1 MVKCMNELDLLGTAL
16 GLLYLILEIRENH
29 WMWVVGS
36 IMPLIY
42 IFVLFD
48 KGLYADC
55 GMEVYYFLAGIYG
68 LLYWLRHRTGQGAT
82 RRPLPISVTPTRL
95 RLPLLLLALLLWVLL
110 ALFLLHATDSTVP
123 WLDALTTALSI
134 IGLWMLSRK
143 YIEQWWVWFIVDAI
157 SVGLYLYKGIY
168 GRALLYTIYTLM
180 VYFGYRQWQRRMRQ
194 QESPPC

>member
-1 MVKCMNELDLLGTAL
+1 MNELDFLGTAL

-82 RRPLPISVTPTRL
+82 QRPLPISVTPTRL

-194 QESPPC
+194 QESPP

>member
-1 MVKCMNELDLLGTAL
+1 MLDFLGTTL

-82 RRPLPISVTPTRL
+82 QRPLPISVTPTRL

-180 VYFGYRQWQRRMRQ
+180 VYFGYRQWQRRRRQ
-194 QESPPC
+194 QESKVDLEG

>member
-1 MVKCMNELDLLGTAL
+1 MLDFLGTTL

-82 RRPLPISVTPTRL
+82 QRPLPISVTPTRL

-194 QESPPC
+194 QESNVDLEG

>member
-1 MVKCMNELDLLGTAL
+1 MLDFLGTTL
-16 GLLYLILEIRENH
+16 GLLYLILEICENH

-82 RRPLPISVTPTRL
+82 QRPLPISVTPTRL

-194 QESPPC
+194 QESKVDLEG

>member
-1 MVKCMNELDLLGTAL
+1 MLDFLGTTL

-82 RRPLPISVTPTRL
+82 QRPLPISVTPTRL

-194 QESPPC
+194 QESKVDLEG

>member
-1 MVKCMNELDLLGTAL
+1 MLDFLGTAL

-82 RRPLPISVTPTRL
+82 QRPLPISVTPTRL

-194 QESPPC
+194 QAPNVDLEG

>member
-1 MVKCMNELDLLGTAL
+1 MNELDFLGTAL

-82 RRPLPISVTPTRL
+82 QRPLPISVTPTRL

-110 ALFLLHATDSTVP
+110 ALFLLHVTDSTVP

-194 QESPPC
+194 QESKVDLEG

>member
-1 MVKCMNELDLLGTAL
+1 MNELDFLGTAL

-82 RRPLPISVTPTRL
+82 QRPLPISVTPTRL

-194 QESPPC
+194 QAPNVDLEG

>member
-1 MVKCMNELDLLGTAL
+1 MNELDFLGTAL

-82 RRPLPISVTPTRL
+82 QRPLPISVTPTRL

-194 QESPPC
+194 QAPNVDLNG

>member
-1 MVKCMNELDLLGTAL
+1 MLDFLGTTL

-82 RRPLPISVTPTRL
+82 QRPLPISVTPTRL

-194 QESPPC
+194 QAPNVDLEG

>member
-1 MVKCMNELDLLGTAL
+1 MLDFLGTAL

-36 IMPLIY
+36 IMPLLY

-82 RRPLPISVTPTRL
+82 QRPLPISVTPTRL

-194 QESPPC
+194 QAPNVDLEG

>member
-1 MVKCMNELDLLGTAL
+1 MLDFLGTAL

-82 RRPLPISVTPTRL
+82 HRPLPISVTPTRL

-194 QESPPC
+194 QAPNVDLEG

>member
-1 MVKCMNELDLLGTAL
+1 MNELDFLGTAL

-68 LLYWLRHRTGQGAT
+68 LFYWLRHRTGQGAT
-82 RRPLPISVTPTRL
+82 QRPLPISVTPTGRAIHHGMMPGNHVGANPA
-95 RLPLLLLALLLWVLL
+95 RIYVTKETHRPL
-110 ALFLLHATDSTVP
+110 HHRP
-123 WLDALTTALSI
+123 LDALPQVYRAMVGMVHCRRHLRRPLPLQRHLRPRPPLHHLHPH
-134 IGLWMLSRK
+134 GLFRLPPVAAPHAPAR
-143 YIEQWWVWFIVDAI
+143 I
-157 SVGLYLYKGIY
+157 
-168 GRALLYTIYTLM
+168 
-180 VYFGYRQWQRRMRQ
+180 QR
-194 QESPPC
+194 

>member
-1 MVKCMNELDLLGTAL
+1 MLDFLGTAL

-82 RRPLPISVTPTRL
+82 QRPLPISVTPTRL

-134 IGLWMLSRK
+134 LGLWMLSRK

-194 QESPPC
+194 QESKVDLEG

>member
-1 MVKCMNELDLLGTAL
+1 MNELDFLGTAL

-82 RRPLPISVTPTRL
+82 QRPLPISVTPTRL

-194 QESPPC
+194 QESPVDLEG

>member
-1 MVKCMNELDLLGTAL
+1 MVNELDFLGTTL
-16 GLLYLILEIRENH
+16 GILYLILEIRENP

-42 IFVLFD
+42 VFVLFD

-68 LLYWLRHRTGQGAT
+68 LVYWLRHRQGKGANQ
-82 RRPLPISVTPTRL
+82 RQLPITSTPSKL
-95 RLPLLLLALLLWVLL
+95 YLPLLLLTLLLWG
-110 ALFLLHATDSTVP
+110 ALSTFLLRFTDSNVP
-123 WLDALTTALSI
+123 LLDGLTTALSI

-143 YIEQWWVWFIVDAI
+143 YIQQWWVWFVVDAI

-168 GRALLYTIYTLM
+168 GRALLYSIYTLM
-180 VYFGYRQWQRRMRQ
+180 VWFGYHQWRRRMEGSGQ
-194 QESPPC
+194 G

>member
-1 MVKCMNELDLLGTAL
+1 MLDFLGTTL

-48 KGLYADC
+48 TGLYADC

-82 RRPLPISVTPTRL
+82 QRPLPISVTPTRL

-194 QESPPC
+194 QESKVDLEG

>member
-1 MVKCMNELDLLGTAL
+1 MNELDFLGTAL

-82 RRPLPISVTPTRL
+82 QRPLPISVTPTRL

-157 SVGLYLYKGIY
+157 SVGLYLYTGIY

-194 QESPPC
+194 QAPNVDLEG

>member
-1 MVKCMNELDLLGTAL
+1 MNELDFLGTAL
-16 GLLYLILEIRENH
+16 GLLYLILEIHENH

-82 RRPLPISVTPTRL
+82 QRPLPISVTPTRL
-95 RLPLLLLALLLWVLL
+95 RLPLLLLALILWVLL

-194 QESPPC
+194 QAPNVDLEG

>member
-1 MVKCMNELDLLGTAL
+1 MLDFLGTTL

-68 LLYWLRHRTGQGAT
+68 LLYWLRHRKGQGAT
-82 RRPLPISVTPTRL
+82 QRPLPISVTPTRL

-194 QESPPC
+194 QAPNVDLEG

>member
-1 MVKCMNELDLLGTAL
+1 MLDFLGTAL

-36 IMPLIY
+36 IMPFIY

-82 RRPLPISVTPTRL
+82 QRPLPISVTPTRL

-110 ALFLLHATDSTVP
+110 ALFLLHVTDSTVP

-194 QESPPC
+194 QAPNVDLEG

>member
-95 RLPLLLLALLLWVLL
+95 RLPLLLLALILWVLL

-194 QESPPC
+194 QESTPC

>member
-1 MVKCMNELDLLGTAL
+1 MNELDFLGTAL

-82 RRPLPISVTPTRL
+82 QRPLPISVTPTRL

-110 ALFLLHATDSTVP
+110 ALFLLRATDSTVP

-194 QESPPC
+194 QAPNVDLEG

>member
-1 MVKCMNELDLLGTAL
+1 MNELDFLGTAL
-16 GLLYLILEIRENH
+16 GLLYLIFEIRENH

-68 LLYWLRHRTGQGAT
+68 LFYWLRHRTGQGAT
-82 RRPLPISVTPTRL
+82 QQPLPISVTPTRL

-194 QESPPC
+194 QAPNVDLEG

>member
-1 MVKCMNELDLLGTAL
+1 MNELDFLGTAL

-82 RRPLPISVTPTRL
+82 QRPLPISVTPTRL

-110 ALFLLHATDSTVP
+110 ALFLLHAPDSTVP

-194 QESPPC
+194 QAPNVDLEG

>member
-1 MVKCMNELDLLGTAL
+1 MNELDFLGTAL
-16 GLLYLILEIRENH
+16 GLLYLIFEIRENH

-68 LLYWLRHRTGQGAT
+68 LFYWLRHRTGQGAT
-82 RRPLPISVTPTRL
+82 QRPLPISVTPSRL

-157 SVGLYLYKGIY
+157 SVSLYLYKGIY

-180 VYFGYRQWQRRMRQ
+180 VYFGFRQWQRRMRQ
-194 QESPPC
+194 QTPNVDLEG